1 MKKIKQVFLFLIF
14 SQKEFLKP
22 KRNKILIFDGTNYIP
37 LLKSLRTKEISILF
51 IRGEII
57 NFYILSKV
65 FFNKIYLI
73 FYPTLFWKEYLFNYI
88 ETVNPKII
96 LTYID
101 NNPFFYTLK
110 KKFTSKTFISIQNG
124 YRFKKGDLFG
134 KLINKKREQLYCD
147 YIFVSTRMLP
157 KCMKNLKIVKL

>member
-1 MKKIKQVFLFLIF
+1 MKKIKQFFLFLIL

-22 KRNKILIFDGTNYIP
+22 KRKKILIFDGTNYK
-37 LLKSLRTKEISILF
+37 LLVKSLRTKEISILF

-73 FYPTLFWKEYLFNYI
+73 FNPTLFWKEYLFNYI

-110 KKFTSKTFISIQNG
+110 KNLHLKLLFLFKMVTDLKKEIYLENLLIKNGNNYIVITS
-124 YRFKKGDLFG
+124 
-134 KLINKKREQLYCD
+134 
-147 YIFVSTRMLP
+147 FVSTRMLL
-157 KCMKNLKIVKL
+157 KCMKNS